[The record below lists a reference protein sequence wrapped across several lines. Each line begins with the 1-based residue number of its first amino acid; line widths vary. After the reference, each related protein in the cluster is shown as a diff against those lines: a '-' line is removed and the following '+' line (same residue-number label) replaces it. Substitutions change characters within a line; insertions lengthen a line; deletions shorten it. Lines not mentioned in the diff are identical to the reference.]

1 MLTIN
6 HPKYK
11 IFNHHN
17 RMAYRIL
24 RSNFRLKMLQKT
36 KIAKKQKSIKIN
48 SQKNNNLYQ
57 IHKITNRQIHI

>member
-1 MLTIN
+1 
-6 HPKYK
+6 
-11 IFNHHN
+11 
-17 RMAYRIL
+17 MAYRIL